1 MKIFISRAALKLLSH
16 IKVQKYFFLNLR
28 PLQCFRSDITVV
40 CKAMEFGQ
48 FPLDKHKCYFILT
61 SCKLL
66 LTSVLGW
73 GIQTINYVQPRI
85 EKLSSRVFS
94 LCKQEVMRQLGGGY
108 NYYLAAPTCFPF
120 KNLNIHNFS
129 LLALYYIKPFLTFV

>member
-1 MKIFISRAALKLLSH
+1 MKIFISSAASKLLSH
-16 IKVQKYFFLNLR
+16 KNIFVFQCDCRVTNEAANTA
-28 PLQCFRSDITVV
+28 LQCFRSDITVV

-73 GIQTINYVQPRI
+73 GIQTINYVQPKI
-85 EKLSSRVFS
+85 EKLSSGVFS
-94 LCKQEVMRQLGGGY
+94 LCKQEVMRQLGGG
-108 NYYLAAPTCFPF
+108 
-120 KNLNIHNFS
+120 
-129 LLALYYIKPFLTFV
+129 

>member
-1 MKIFISRAALKLLSH
+1 MCIIILFKPNFGRIIDCEWKSLLAAKHKIVKPQNFP
-16 IKVQKYFFLNLR
+16 KYFCFPVWYSQITNEATNTA
-28 PLQCFRSDITVV
+28 LQCFRSDITVV

-73 GIQTINYVQPRI
+73 GIQTINYVQPKI

-94 LCKQEVMRQLGGGY
+94 LCKQEVMRQLGGG
-108 NYYLAAPTCFPF
+108 
-120 KNLNIHNFS
+120 
-129 LLALYYIKPFLTFV
+129 